1 MTKRL
6 VTILVCTKDR
16 PDLLRQCLQ
25 SLKDLD
31 FDSFEVVVVDNGSK
45 DFQIP
50 DIATTFPIRYF
61 RQPVAGISFARNS
74 ILRFCAGEFVAL
86 IDDDAIAHRDWL
98 KSAMKP
104 MADPSVGCVTGRI
117 LPLQIN
123 SDWQQRYYEEGWL
136 PSLDSEKSFTLS
148 SYDPFDTPAGAGT
161 NIVARKSIL
170 LECGFPEFFGAGT
183 AVGAED
189 DHYLFYKILRLG
201 WKIQYDPNSIVYHPY
216 PDTREQYEYLV
227 KRSISSRGAY
237 IFRFLLGESGYRWRT
252 LRHIFSKLVRP
263 GTRRLPMGM
272 KPRTGGFVRGGIAL
286 LRSLRQVKE
295 RHALAMSSVQEI
307 TARQVS

>member
-1 MTKRL
+1 MTSPL
-6 VTILVCTKDR
+6 ITILVCTKDR
-16 PDLLRQCLQ
+16 QDLLLQCLQ
-25 SLKDLD
+25 SLKELD

-45 DFQIP
+45 NFQIP
-50 DIATTFPIRYF
+50 EIATTFPIRYF
-61 RQPVAGISFARNS
+61 SQPVAGISFARNS
-74 ILRFCAGEFVAL
+74 ILRFCTGDFIAL

-98 KSAMKP
+98 KSSMKS
-104 MADPSVGCVTGRI
+104 MEDNKVGCVTGRI

-136 PSLDSEKSFTLS
+136 PAVETPKSFTLS
-148 SYDPFDTPAGAGT
+148 NYDPFDTPAGAGT

-189 DHYLFYKILRLG
+189 DHYLFYNILKLG

-216 PDTREQYEYLV
+216 PDTREQYEYLI
-227 KRSISSRGAY
+227 KRSVSSRGAY
-237 IFRFLLGESGYRWRT
+237 ICRFLFSESGYRLRT
-252 LRHIFSKLVRP
+252 LRHIVSKLTRP
-263 GTRRLPMGM
+263 RTRRLPMGM

-286 LRSLRQVKE
+286 LRSFRNVKE
-295 RHALAMSSVQEI
+295 RHARAMTSIREI
-307 TARQVS
+307 TARPIS